1 MNLPLHPAMVH
12 YPIALITA
20 AFIFQAIHL
29 WKNNWICRTT
39 SMWLLG
45 LGAIMSIAATL
56 TGENEAARAGQVG
69 YDSVVLTT
77 IQRHELLSN
86 ITTWGSILVLLFW
99 IYLFLNNMEDRRV
112 DYLALAFLG
121 LLSVIVIFSSYLGDT
136 LTFIHGVGIK

>member
-1 MNLPLHPAMVH
+1 
-12 YPIALITA
+12 
-20 AFIFQAIHL
+20 
-29 WKNNWICRTT
+29 
-39 SMWLLG
+39 
-45 LGAIMSIAATL
+45 MSIAATL

-86 ITTWGSILVLLFW
+86 ITTWGSILVLLVW

-121 LLSVIVIFSSYLGDT
+121 LLSVIVIFSSYLGGT
-136 LTFIHGVGIK
+136 LTFIYGVGIK

>member
-1 MNLPLHPAMVH
+1 
-12 YPIALITA
+12 
-20 AFIFQAIHL
+20 
-29 WKNNWICRTT
+29 
-39 SMWLLG
+39 
-45 LGAIMSIAATL
+45 MSIAATL

-136 LTFIHGVGIK
+136 LTFIHGVGLK

>member
-1 MNLPLHPAMVH
+1 
-12 YPIALITA
+12 
-20 AFIFQAIHL
+20 
-29 WKNNWICRTT
+29 
-39 SMWLLG
+39 MWLLG

-56 TGENEAARAGQVG
+56 TGENEATRAGQVG

-86 ITTWGSILVLLFW
+86 ITTWGSILVLLVW

-121 LLSVIVIFSSYLGDT
+121 LLSVIVIFSSYLGGT
-136 LTFIHGVGIK
+136 LTFIYGVGIK

>member
-1 MNLPLHPAMVH
+1 
-12 YPIALITA
+12 
-20 AFIFQAIHL
+20 
-29 WKNNWICRTT
+29 
-39 SMWLLG
+39 
-45 LGAIMSIAATL
+45 MSIAATL

-121 LLSVIVIFSSYLGDT
+121 LLSVIVIFSSYLGGT
-136 LTFIHGVGIK
+136 LTFIYGVGIK

>member
-1 MNLPLHPAMVH
+1 
-12 YPIALITA
+12 
-20 AFIFQAIHL
+20 
-29 WKNNWICRTT
+29 
-39 SMWLLG
+39 
-45 LGAIMSIAATL
+45 MSIAATL